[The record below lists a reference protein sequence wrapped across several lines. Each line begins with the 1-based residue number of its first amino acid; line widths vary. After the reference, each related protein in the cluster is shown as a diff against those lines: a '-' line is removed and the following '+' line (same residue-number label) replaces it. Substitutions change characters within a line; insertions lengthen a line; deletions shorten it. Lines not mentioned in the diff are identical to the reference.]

1 MLSREKI
8 SNSRQPVVYVMH
20 YHSHIGT
27 IELSSDGIS
36 LTGLHFVNEVDA
48 VDDAIDL
55 AVFRQTSQWLDIYF
69 SGRMTDTT
77 QAPPL
82 RLEGTPFQKKVWSQ
96 LLTIPYGK
104 TVTYGAIAKRVGCR
118 SAQAV
123 AGAISRNPV
132 SIIVPCHRV
141 VGADGKLTGYSGGI
155 GRKHS
160 LLCIEDGGLF

>member
-8 SNSRQPVVYVMH
+8 SNSCQPVVYVMH
-20 YHSHIGT
+20 YHSPIGT
-27 IELSSDGIS
+27 IELSSDGTS
-36 LTGLHFVNEVDA
+36 LTGLYFVNEVDA

-104 TVTYGAIAKRVGCR
+104 TVTYGAIAKRIGCR

-141 VGADGKLTGYSGGI
+141 VGTDGKLTGYAGGI
-155 GRKHS
+155 SRKHS
-160 LLCIEDGGLF
+160 LLCLENGVFF

>member
-8 SNSRQPVVYVMH
+8 SNSRQLAVYVMH
-20 YHSHIGT
+20 YNSPIGT
-27 IELSSDGIS
+27 IKLSSDGTS
-36 LTGLHFVNEVDA
+36 LTGLYFVNEVDD
-48 VDDAIDL
+48 VDDAMDL

-77 QAPPL
+77 PAPPL

-104 TVTYGAIAKRVGCR
+104 TVTYGAIAKRIGCR

-141 VGADGKLTGYSGGI
+141 VGADGKLTGYAGGI
-155 GRKHS
+155 SRKHS